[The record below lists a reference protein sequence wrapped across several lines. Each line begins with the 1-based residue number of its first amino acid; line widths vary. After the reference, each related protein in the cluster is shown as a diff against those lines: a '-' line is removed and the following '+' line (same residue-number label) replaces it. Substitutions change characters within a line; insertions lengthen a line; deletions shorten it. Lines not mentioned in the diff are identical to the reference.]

1 MATHASPKTVG
12 ERSEAMVL
20 AAILK
25 EGLPV
30 LIPFGDNQRYDLVVE
45 TAQGFVRVQVKT
57 GAYHRGAVC
66 FWSCSSEAHR
76 GGSRRGYQ
84 GEAEMFGVY
93 CPHLDR
99 VYFIPVAAVP
109 ERQVVLR
116 VEPARNGQA
125 MNVRRAE
132 EYEHWPAV
140 IPR

>member
-1 MATHASPKTVG
+1 
-12 ERSEAMVL
+12 
-20 AAILK
+20 
-25 EGLPV
+25 
-30 LIPFGDNQRYDLVVE
+30 
-45 TAQGFVRVQVKT
+45 
-57 GAYHRGAVC
+57 
-66 FWSCSSEAHR
+66 
-76 GGSRRGYQ
+76 
-84 GEAEMFGVY
+84 MFGVY

-116 VEPARNGQA
+116 VKPARNGHA

>member
-1 MATHASPKTVG
+1 MLLVVQL
-12 ERSEAMVL
+12 RSAPRW
-20 AAILK
+20 K
-25 EGLPV
+25 QEGLS
-30 LIPFGDNQRYDLVVE
+30 R
-45 TAQGFVRVQVKT
+45 
-57 GAYHRGAVC
+57 
-66 FWSCSSEAHR
+66 
-76 GGSRRGYQ
+76 GSRDVRR
-84 GEAEMFGVY
+84 VL
-93 CPHLDR
+93 PHLDR